1 MEKGFYGLWYRK
13 PAASWLEALPV
24 GNGRLGA
31 MLEGGIQHETITINE
46 ETVWDGEKQER
57 CNQEAFSNLHR
68 IREAIFRKDFE
79 NAERYGEGM
88 LGIPMTLD
96 SYQPLCKLEIR
107 TYHTGIFDEYER
119 GLDLN
124 RAVHTMHYLL
134 RGYERKYEREA
145 FASAEDG
152 LICMEWDT
160 DDERGMDLDIGLSR
174 QTAART
180 RAICSEEGS
189 ELLLEGRCREN
200 GVEFAALLRINV
212 TGGSVSVAK
221 DTLCV
226 RGVTR
231 VEFRIT
237 GATDF
242 RRIDPVAACKGTLDA
257 VAGMTYAELL
267 ERHEREYSGYA
278 DRQCF
283 SLTGEEKLKEIPQL
297 LQEFREGNKEQGIYP
312 LIYHYLRYL
321 LLCSSR
327 PGTMPSNLQGIWND
341 HMKAPWNSDFHPN
354 VNLQINY
361 WAAEGYQL
369 PECVEPLIDWLENLV
384 PEGRRTARIHYG
396 ADGWVL
402 HHISDIFG
410 CTTPM
415 DGLWG
420 LWPFGGSWLC
430 RHVYEHYLYSGDRE
444 FLVHKAIPLIEGSAR
459 FMLDFLIECPEGMVG
474 EGYLITCPSHS
485 PENRFL
491 DEEGRLSWLTYASTM
506 DMELIWDLFTIY
518 LEALEAADMTSP
530 LAERVK
536 TARDRLVP
544 IQVSAR
550 TGGIQEW
557 IEDYEE
563 VEPGHRHVSHL
574 FALYPGKQITGG
586 DGPLLEAC
594 RKTLERR
601 LSNGYDGQG
610 WSYGWIANLYARLKD
625 GDKALDILDT
635 IISTRLLENLMIN
648 AHGNLQVGD
657 AQAFAAAI
665 QEMLIQSHTGC
676 IELLPALP
684 SRWKQGSMKGL
695 AVRGGTVF
703 DLYWLEG
710 SLIRAEFI
718 VKRDV
723 ELIIDTTLHACWDMN
738 GQRICEKSAE
748 GRKLRIPARAGHRY
762 ILI

>member
-13 PAASWLEALPV
+13 PAASWSEALPI

-46 ETVWDGEKQER
+46 ETVWDGGKTDR
-57 CNQEAFSNLHR
+57 CNSEALSNLQR
-68 IREAIFRKDFE
+68 IREAIFRKDYE
-79 NAERYGEGM
+79 SAERCGEAM

-107 TYHTGIFDEYER
+107 SYHTGIFEAYKR

-134 RGYERKYEREA
+134 RGYEQNYRREA
-145 FASAEDG
+145 FASAADG
-152 LICMEWDT
+152 LICMIWDT
-160 DDERGMDLDIGLSR
+160 DGERGMDLDIGLSR
-174 QTAART
+174 EAAAWT
-180 RAICSEEGS
+180 EAVSSEEGAR
-189 ELLLEGRCREN
+189 LLIEGRCREG
-200 GVEFAALLRINV
+200 GVGFAALLRLKV
-212 TGGSVSVAK
+212 TGGSVSAEG
-221 DTLCV
+221 DLLRV
-226 RGVTR
+226 RGAER
-231 VEFRIT
+231 VEFRLA

-242 RRIDPVAACKGTLDA
+242 HGKDAVAACEETLDA
-257 VAGMTYAELL
+257 VERMTYAELL
-267 ERHEREYSGYA
+267 ERHEKEYAGYA
-278 DRQCF
+278 GRQSF
-283 SLTGEEKLKEIPQL
+283 SLTGEENLKETQQL
-297 LQEFREGNKEQGIYP
+297 LEEFREGSKDPGIYA

-354 VNLQINY
+354 ANLQINY

-369 PECVEPLIDWLENLV
+369 PECVEPLIDWLEGLV
-384 PEGRRTARIHYG
+384 PEGRKTARVHYG

-430 RHVYEHYLYSGDRE
+430 RHVYEHYLYSGDQE
-444 FLVHKAIPLIEGSAR
+444 FLVHRAIPLIEGSVR
-459 FMLDFLIECPEGMVG
+459 FMLDFLMECPKGMAG
-474 EGYLITCPSHS
+474 EGYLVTCPSHS

-491 DEEGRLSWLTYASTM
+491 DAEGKPSWLTYASAM

-518 LEALEAADMTSP
+518 LEALEEAGMTSD
-530 LAERVK
+530 LEERVR
-536 TARDRLVP
+536 TALERLVP
-544 IQVSAR
+544 IQISAR

-563 VEPGHRHVSHL
+563 AEPGHRHVSHL
-574 FALYPGKQITGG
+574 FALYPGRQITEE
-586 DGPLLEAC
+586 DSQLLEAC

-625 GDKALDILDT
+625 GDKALEILDT
-635 IISTRLLENLMIN
+635 IVQTRLLENLMIN

-695 AVRGGTVF
+695 AARGGAVF

-710 SLIRAEFI
+710 RLIRAEFT
-718 VKRDV
+718 VKRDK
-723 ELIIDTTLHACWDMN
+723 ELLIGTTLHACWDMD
-738 GQRICEKSAE
+738 GQRICEKDAQE
-748 GRKLRIPARAGHRY
+748 RTLRIPARAGHRY